1 MNIIL
6 SDFCSNDLNV
16 ALFLIK
22 EFPSF
27 FGNCRDSVSDL
38 RIIPDH
44 TKPFLMTCPK
54 RINPFQIEDYVI
66 YLNYKPTCWCQ
77 LIYQLAHELG
87 HFYMDCYPEKQEY
100 KWLSEVLCEVFSN
113 VFLEK
118 SIDFFNSFSPGYV
131 DSVKNYL
138 KEHLLESIQF
148 STINCAE
155 FVSQNINELMSDPTE
170 DGIEGRPRNCY
181 IAALIYK
188 SMENDYKGLKAVR
201 LFPKIAQPTSLEDFF
216 VQWNNLSETDEDR
229 DFILKLQSLLGV

>member
-113 VFLEK
+113 VFLE
-118 SIDFFNSFSPGYV
+118 NP
-131 DSVKNYL
+131 
-138 KEHLLESIQF
+138 
-148 STINCAE
+148 
-155 FVSQNINELMSDPTE
+155 
-170 DGIEGRPRNCY
+170 
-181 IAALIYK
+181 LIFLIH
-188 SMENDYKGLKAVR
+188 S
-201 LFPKIAQPTSLEDFF
+201 AQAM
-216 VQWNNLSETDEDR
+216 
-229 DFILKLQSLLGV
+229 